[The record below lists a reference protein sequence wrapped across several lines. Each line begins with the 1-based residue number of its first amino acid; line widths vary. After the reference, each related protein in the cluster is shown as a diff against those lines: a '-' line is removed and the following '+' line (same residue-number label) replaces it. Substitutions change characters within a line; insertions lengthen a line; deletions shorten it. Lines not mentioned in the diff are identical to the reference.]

1 MQKPSPLQICFGISI
16 LLHVALFSAMGILGY
31 FPARPAHQSQGD
43 FITLTVV
50 ATPDEPAAPP
60 PAVKAVAPVQPLTA
74 EKPVENPAP
83 TESPK
88 QPVRPEPQQVI
99 AVPPPVQFAV
109 APQQMPPTDFHDDI
123 PPARPTQPDSAVK
136 PDYLKNPEPVYPEQ
150 ARRRHQE
157 GLVLL
162 AVTVT
167 AQGRTGRVEIKKSSG
182 FPLLDNA
189 AVQAVRDWEFQPAR
203 LNSLALESEIEVP
216 VRFELRK
223 P

>member
-16 LLHVALFSAMGILGY
+16 LLHVALFSAMGIFGY

-43 FITLTVV
+43 FITLTLV
-50 ATPDEPAAPP
+50 ATPDEPAPP
-60 PAVKAVAPVQPLTA
+60 PAVKAVAPVQPLPA
-74 EKPVENPAP
+74 EKLVENPAP
-83 TESPK
+83 IEPSK
-88 QPVRPEPQQVI
+88 RPVLSEPQPAIVI
-99 AVPPPVQFAV
+99 PPPVQATV
-109 APQQMPPTDFHDDI
+109 APRQMSQTDFHDYG
-123 PPARPTQPDSAVK
+123 PPATPAQPDTAVK

-150 ARRRHQE
+150 ARRRHEE

-167 AQGRTGRVEIKKSSG
+167 AQGRAGRVEIKKSSG

-189 AVQAVRDWEFQPAR
+189 AAQAVTDWQFQPAR
-203 LNSLALESEIEVP
+203 LNSVALESEIEVP